1 MSESGY
7 HTHSSMESSTESSTN
22 LDYETLRR
30 GTYDEELKKFN
41 WGLLIIELIIFGI
54 GIFNLISATGVQ
66 DKSLGLY
73 KNQLL
78 WFGIGMAI
86 TALIL
91 LFHYSVFSRF
101 AYVLY
106 FANLLLL
113 VAVLVLGKSSLGAKR
128 WIGLGALRIQPSEF
142 MKLSLVICLAK
153 YFETDR
159 TVGGYG
165 FKDLLLPALLV
176 IFPVGLII
184 LQPDLGTA
192 LIILATFASMM
203 LFMKVKPK
211 TLIMVAVCATIAL
224 PTVYKMGLKPYQR
237 QRLISFLDPMADPK
251 GSGYNSIQSMIAVG
265 SGQLVGKGYKK
276 GTQSQLNFLPEHHT
290 DFIFSVFS
298 EEHGFLGCVILL
310 ALYLAFFLSGLSIA
324 YQSNDKFGVLLSFG
338 IISIFFWH
346 VIINLGMTMGL
357 LPIVG
362 VPLPF
367 LSYGGSALVTSAIG
381 VAILTNIAN
390 KKFMF

>member
-1 MSESGY
+1 M
-7 HTHSSMESSTESSTN
+7 THSSMESPVSFDQGEMRVGM
-22 LDYETLRR
+22 YE
-30 GTYDEELKKFN
+30 EELKKFD
-41 WGLLIIELIIFGI
+41 WSLLALEVLLFGV
-54 GIFNLISATGVQ
+54 GIWNLISATGVA

-73 KNQLL
+73 KSQAL
-78 WFGIGMAI
+78 WFGIGMCA
-86 TALIL
+86 TAVIL
-91 LFHYSVFSRF
+91 VMHYSILSRM
-101 AYVLY
+101 AYFIY

-113 VAVLVLGKSSLGAKR
+113 GAVLVLGKSTLGAKR
-128 WIGLGALRIQPSEF
+128 WIGVGAFRIQPSEF
-142 MKLSLVICLAK
+142 MKLSVVICLAK
-153 YFETDR
+153 YFESDQ

-176 IFPVGLII
+176 GLPAGLIM

-192 LIILATFASMM
+192 LIILLTFVSMM
-203 LFMKVKPK
+203 LFMRVQPK
-211 TLIMVAVCATIAL
+211 TLLTIAICAIVAL
-224 PTVYKMGLKPYQR
+224 PAVYKFGLKPYQR
-237 QRLISFLDPMADPK
+237 QRIISFIDPASDPK

-265 SGQLVGKGYKK
+265 SGQLLGKGYRK

-298 EEHGFLGCVILL
+298 EEHGFVGCALL
-310 ALYLAFFLSGLSIA
+310 IVLYLIFMMNGLSVA
-324 YQSNDKFGVLLSFG
+324 YQSHDKFGVLLALG
-338 IISIFFWH
+338 IMTIFFWH
-346 VIINLGMTMGL
+346 IFVNMGMVMGL

-367 LSYGGSALVTSAIG
+367 LSYGGSSLVTSILG

>member
-1 MSESGY
+1 MTY
-7 HTHSSMESSTESSTN
+7 SSMETPAPNHERGLSTG
-22 LDYETLRR
+22 L
-30 GTYDEELKKFN
+30 YDEEFRRFN
-41 WGLLIIELIIFGI
+41 WSLLVIQALLFGV
-54 GIFNLISATGVQ
+54 GIWNLVSATGVQ
-66 DKSLGLY
+66 DKSQGLFRAQLG
-73 KNQLL
+73 
-78 WFGIGMAI
+78 WFAVGMLI
-86 TALIL
+86 TAGVLVV
-91 LFHYSVFSRF
+91 HYSALSRLG
-101 AYVLY
+101 YLIY

-128 WIGLGALRIQPSEF
+128 WLGFGSFHIQPSEF

-153 YFETDR
+153 YFENDK

-165 FKDLLLPALLV
+165 WRELLLPTVLV
-176 IFPVGLII
+176 AIPAALII

-192 LIILATFASMM
+192 MILLLTFASMM
-203 LFMKVKPK
+203 VFIKIQPR
-211 TLIMVAVCATIAL
+211 TLLVLAACGAVAL
-224 PTVYKMGLKPYQR
+224 PMVYRFALKPYQR
-237 QRLISFLDPMADPK
+237 QRLISFIDPMADPR

-265 SGQLVGKGYKK
+265 SGQLTGKGYRQ

-298 EEHGFLGCVILL
+298 EEHGFLGCLILL
-310 ALYLAFFLSGLSIA
+310 VLYLAFLLNGLSIA
-324 YQSNDKFGVLLSFG
+324 YQSHDKFGLLLALG
-338 IISIFFWH
+338 IVTIYFWH
-346 VIINLGMTMGL
+346 IFVNLGMVMGL

-367 LSYGGSALVTSAIG
+367 LSYGGSSLITSIVG